1 MRFGI
6 IMLVI
11 GQRRSGKS
19 TKIKKIISTVNSP
32 KYIYDVRN
40 EYYSTG
46 FNMSMDDFLE
56 IVQNVKESVIV
67 FEEATIFFKGT
78 TNKAMRDIL
87 TGCSHNKN
95 FILLAFHS
103 FRAVPVDI
111 LELVDYIAYGKT
123 KDRVSLIYEK
133 YKDDPTFIEM
143 FEDSQKLEK
152 YQFKIKRYG

>member
-11 GQRRSGKS
+11 GQRRTGKS
-19 TKIKKIISTVNSP
+19 TKIKRIISTINAQ

-40 EYYSTG
+40 EYYTDG
-46 FNMSMDDFLE
+46 FNMSMDEFLE
-56 IVQNVKESVIV
+56 IVQNIKESVIV

-78 TNKAMRDIL
+78 TNKIMRDIL

-95 FILLAFHS
+95 FIILAFHS

-123 KDRVSLIYEK
+123 KDRASLIYEK
-133 YKDDPTFIEM
+133 YKDDPSFLEM
-143 FEDSQKLEK
+143 FEDSQKLQK